1 MTASA
6 TSIAFGSTFT
16 WDGAAIAE
24 LTKIGGVKLSVKTSD
39 ITSFDSDDGY
49 EEVIPTILSGGSFD
63 IEGFLSITDTTGQV
77 AMLTDFHA
85 KSKKAWIITL
95 PSALGTTWTGY
106 GYLTAFE
113 TGDLSIDGV
122 ITFKATIQ
130 NTGKPSLSISASTG
144 GTFTVTD
151 NVGAAKVNPASAAGT
166 YEYVVNLNA
175 GAATYVV
182 TPTIATSTITLEDAT
197 GAIQTILTGQDSTTL
212 TAPADGM
219 HTIRLRA
226 QESGKAALTYV
237 IHIVEPVA

>member
-1 MTASA
+1 MTASVTPA
-6 TSIAFGSTFT
+6 AFGSTFT

-63 IEGFLSITDTTGQV
+63 IEGFLSVADTLGQV

-85 KSKKAWIITL
+85 KSKKQWIITY
-95 PSALGTTWTGY
+95 PTATGTTWTGY
-106 GYLTAFE
+106 GYLTAFD
-113 TGDLSIDGV
+113 TGDLNVDGV
-122 ITFKATIQ
+122 LTFKATIQ
-130 NTGKPSLSISASTG
+130 TTGKPVLGITASTG

-151 NVGAAKVNPASAAGT
+151 NVGGATVNPASAAGT

-175 GAATYVV
+175 GAVTYVV
-182 TPTIATSTITLEDAT
+182 TPTIATSTITLVDAT
-197 GAIQTILTGQDSTTL
+197 GAVQTILTTEDSTTL

-219 HTIRLRA
+219 HTIYLKA
-226 QESGKAALTYV
+226 NETGKATKTYT
-237 IHIVEPVA
+237 IHVVEPV